1 MWRVREDSWSIE
13 RLHPGGLWFD
23 VSLPLHAL
31 DQYTERLF
39 ARLAAHDAALMP
51 FVIGHLG
58 DGNLHVT
65 IAGPKPIG
73 HRYDEIAPL
82 VYEGIREIGGSISAE
97 HGVGLEKRAALAKFG
112 DPGKL
117 AAMRAIK
124 QALDPLSL
132 MNPGKVL

>member
-1 MWRVREDSWSIE
+1 MWRVREDSWSVE
-13 RLHPGGLWFD
+13 RLHPGGVWFD
-23 VSLPLHAL
+23 VSLPLGAL

-39 ARLAAHDAALMP
+39 ASVRDLDPSLKV

-65 IAGPKPIG
+65 VAGDAPIA
-73 HRYDEIAPL
+73 HRYEEIAPL
-82 VYEGIREIGGSISAE
+82 VYAGIKALGGSFSAE
-97 HGVGLEKRAALAKFG
+97 HGIGLEKRAALQRYG

-117 AAMRAIK
+117 ALMRAIK
-124 QALDPLSL
+124 LALDPLNL